1 MLRGVEIRPARD
13 EDAEPVAAITAV
25 VAEDGSIGAQPPVDL
40 AARAASLRTLLADPG
55 RGGAWVVRDG
65 ERVVGTATA
74 LERIAG
80 VLSLGMMLLPE
91 ARGRGG
97 GRALLDAVLEHAR
110 QVGAHKVDLEVWPD
124 NGRAIAL
131 YTAAGFTVEGL
142 RDRHYRRRDGS
153 LRSSLIMARR
163 VDDPEGAIGQT
174 LTHRDR
180 QRDDSDTHAPDGPP

>member
-1 MLRGVEIRPARD
+1 MLHGVEIRPARD
-13 EDAEPVAAITAV
+13 EDAEPAAAIAAV
-25 VAEDGSIGAQPPVDL
+25 VAEEGSIGAQPPVDV

-55 RGGAWVVRDG
+55 RGGVWVLCDDG
-65 ERVVGTATA
+65 RVVGTTTA
-74 LERIAG
+74 LERVTG

-110 QVGAHKVDLEVWPD
+110 GAGAHKVDLEVWPD

-131 YTAAGFTVEGL
+131 YRAAGFTVEGL

-163 VDDPEGAIGQT
+163 LDEP
-174 LTHRDR
+174 
-180 QRDDSDTHAPDGPP
+180 

>member
-1 MLRGVEIRPARD
+1 VLRGVDIRPARD
-13 EDAEPVAAITAV
+13 EDAESFAAITAV
-25 VAEDGSIGAQPPVDL
+25 VAEEDSIGAQPPVDL
-40 AARAASLRTLLADPG
+40 AVRAASLRTLVADPG
-55 RGGAWVVRDG
+55 RGGAWVLRDDG
-65 ERVVGTATA
+65 RVVGTTTA
-74 LERIAG
+74 LERVPG
-80 VLSLGMMLLPE
+80 VLSLGMMLLAE

-110 QVGAHKVDLEVWPD
+110 RVGAHKVVLEVWPD

-163 VDDPEGAIGQT
+163 LDVEGGGGG
-174 LTHRDR
+174 R
-180 QRDDSDTHAPDGPP
+180 